1 MLTQEQLDQLKKYFA
16 AQPVD
21 VVYLFGSQATGKTN
35 KLSDIDIGVLFK
47 ENLSDSTCF
56 DLRVKMTADLSGISK
71 TDQVDVVDLEKAPIA
86 LRYSAI
92 SPKKEILTVNNN
104 RRAVFEAETNSYY
117 FDYVYYIKQNTKN
130 SLISIARM

>member
-1 MLTQEQLDQLKKYFA
+1 MLTQDQLDQLKKYFA
-16 AQPVD
+16 TQPVE

-71 TDQVDVVDLEKAPIA
+71 TDQVDVVNLEKAPIA

-104 RRAVFEAETNSYY
+104 RRAVFEAETNSRY
-117 FDYVYYIKQNTKN
+117 FDYSYYIKENTKN
-130 SLISIARM
+130 SLVSIARM